1 MDKEALDVTNIKDVM
16 DLGAAAILD
25 LPADERAGWVIY
37 LLETVDGACQ
47 ERGHGCEFSDSVVT
61 VFLALSHRLADGAW

>member
-1 MDKEALDVTNIKDVM
+1 MDKEALDVKSAM
-16 DLGAAAILD
+16 DLAAAVILD